1 MNNMK
6 YMERLNRMR
15 ILVVEDEKDL
25 NSIICNKLMKE
36 GYNVDACFDGL
47 AALDY
52 MESENYDGAIMD
64 IMIPGKDGI
73 EVLKT
78 MRESGIQVP
87 VLFLTAKAQTQD
99 IVDGLDAGA
108 SDYMTK
114 PFEFSE
120 LMARLRVMLRTKT
133 DINEN
138 SISCGSLVLDMN
150 TKKAVRDGVVID
162 LTVREY
168 AILEYLARNKNVVV
182 TREQIR
188 ANIWNVEEDINS
200 NVVDVYIRYLRKKI
214 DDNFE
219 QKLIHTIRGVGY
231 RLEC

>member
-1 MNNMK
+1 
-6 YMERLNRMR
+6 MR
-15 ILVVEDEKDL
+15 ILVVEDERDL

-36 GYNVDACFDGL
+36 GYNVDACYDGM

-52 MESENYDGAIMD
+52 MEAERYDGAIMD

-73 EVLKT
+73 EVLKD
-78 MRESGIQVP
+78 MREAGIQVP

-120 LMARLRVMLRTKT
+120 LMARLRVMLRIKT

-138 SISCGSLVLDMN
+138 FISCGSLVVDMN
-150 TKKAVRDGVVID
+150 TKRAVRDGVVID

-200 NVVDVYIRYLRKKI
+200 NVVDVYIRYLRKK
-214 DDNFE
+214 
-219 QKLIHTIRGVGY
+219 
-231 RLEC
+231 

>member
-1 MNNMK
+1 
-6 YMERLNRMR
+6 MR

-25 NSIICNKLMKE
+25 NSIICSKLIKE
-36 GYNVDACFDGL
+36 GYNVDVCYDGM
-47 AALDY
+47 AVLDY
-52 MESENYDGAIMD
+52 MEAEHYDGAIMD
-64 IMIPGKDGI
+64 IMIPGKDGVT
-73 EVLKT
+73 VLRN
-78 MRESGIQVP
+78 MRENGIQVP
-87 VLFLTAKAQTQD
+87 VLFLTAKTETQD
-99 IVDGLDAGA
+99 IVKGLDAGA

-120 LMARLRVMLRTKT
+120 LMARLRVMLRTQT
-133 DINEN
+133 TVNEN
-138 SISCGSLVLDMN
+138 VITCGSLVVDMN
-150 TKKAVRDGVVID
+150 NRQAVRDGVTID

-168 AILEYLARNKNVVV
+168 AILEYLARNKNMVV

-214 DDNFE
+214 DDDFE
-219 QKLIHTIRGVGY
+219 EKLIHTIRGVGY

>member
-1 MNNMK
+1 
-6 YMERLNRMR
+6 MR

-25 NSIICNKLMKE
+25 NSIICSKLIKE
-36 GYNVDACFDGL
+36 GYNVDACYDGM

-52 MESENYDGAIMD
+52 MEAEHYDGAIMD
-64 IMIPGKDGI
+64 IMIPGKDGVT
-73 EVLKT
+73 VLRN
-78 MRESGIQVP
+78 MRENGIQVP
-87 VLFLTAKAQTQD
+87 VLFLTAKTEIQD
-99 IVDGLDAGA
+99 IVKGLDAGA

-120 LMARLRVMLRTKT
+120 LMARLRVMLRTLT
-133 DINEN
+133 TVNEN
-138 SISCGSLVLDMN
+138 VITCGSLVVDMN
-150 TKKAVRDGVVID
+150 NRQAVRDGVTID

-168 AILEYLARNKNVVV
+168 AILEYLARNKNMVV

-214 DDNFE
+214 DDDFE
-219 QKLIHTIRGVGY
+219 EKLIHTIRGVGY

>member
-1 MNNMK
+1 
-6 YMERLNRMR
+6 
-15 ILVVEDEKDL
+15 
-25 NSIICNKLMKE
+25 
-36 GYNVDACFDGL
+36 
-47 AALDY
+47 
-52 MESENYDGAIMD
+52 
-64 IMIPGKDGI
+64 MIPGKDGI
-73 EVLKT
+73 EVLKD
-78 MRESGIQVP
+78 MREAGIQVP

-120 LMARLRVMLRTKT
+120 LMARLRVMLRIKT

-138 SISCGSLVLDMN
+138 FISCGSLVVDMN
-150 TKKAVRDGVVID
+150 TKRAVRDGVVID

-231 RLEC
+231 KLEC

>member
-1 MNNMK
+1 
-6 YMERLNRMR
+6 MR
-15 ILVVEDEKDL
+15 ILVVEDERDL
-25 NSIICNKLMKE
+25 NSIICNKLVKE
-36 GYNVDACFDGL
+36 GYNVDACYDGM

-52 MESENYDGAIMD
+52 MEAERYDGAIMD

-73 EVLKT
+73 EVLKD
-78 MRESGIQVP
+78 MREAGIQVP

-120 LMARLRVMLRTKT
+120 LMARLRVMLRIKT

-138 SISCGSLVLDMN
+138 FISCGSLVVDMN
-150 TKKAVRDGVVID
+150 TKRAVRDGVVID

-219 QKLIHTIRGVGY
+219 QKLIYTIRGVGY
-231 RLEC
+231 KLEC

>member
-1 MNNMK
+1 
-6 YMERLNRMR
+6 MR

-25 NSIICNKLMKE
+25 NSIICSKLIKE
-36 GYNVDACFDGL
+36 GYNVDACYDGM

-52 MESENYDGAIMD
+52 MEAEHYDGAIMD
-64 IMIPGKDGI
+64 IMIPGKDGVT
-73 EVLKT
+73 VLRN
-78 MRESGIQVP
+78 MRENGIQVP
-87 VLFLTAKAQTQD
+87 VLFLTAKTETQD
-99 IVDGLDAGA
+99 IVKGLDAGA

-120 LMARLRVMLRTKT
+120 LMARLRVMLRTQT
-133 DINEN
+133 AVNEN
-138 SISCGSLVLDMN
+138 VITCGSLVVDMN
-150 TKKAVRDGVVID
+150 NRQAVRDGVTID
-162 LTVREY
+162 LTMREY
-168 AILEYLARNKNVVV
+168 AILEYLARNKNMVV

-214 DDNFE
+214 DDDFE
-219 QKLIHTIRGVGY
+219 EKLIHTIRGVGY

>member
-1 MNNMK
+1 
-6 YMERLNRMR
+6 MR
-15 ILVVEDEKDL
+15 ILVVEDERDL
-25 NSIICNKLMKE
+25 NSIICNKLVKE
-36 GYNVDACFDGL
+36 GYNVDACYDGM

-52 MESENYDGAIMD
+52 MEAERYDGAIMD
-64 IMIPGKDGI
+64 VMIPGKDGI
-73 EVLKT
+73 EVLKD
-78 MRESGIQVP
+78 MREAGIQVP

-120 LMARLRVMLRTKT
+120 LMARLRVMLRIKT

-138 SISCGSLVLDMN
+138 FISCGSLVVDMN
-150 TKKAVRDGVVID
+150 TKRAVRDGVVID

-231 RLEC
+231 KLEC

>member
-1 MNNMK
+1 
-6 YMERLNRMR
+6 MR
-15 ILVVEDEKDL
+15 ILVVEDERDL
-25 NSIICNKLMKE
+25 NSIICNKLVKE
-36 GYNVDACFDGL
+36 GYNVDACYDGM

-52 MESENYDGAIMD
+52 MEAERYDGAIMD

-73 EVLKT
+73 EVLKD
-78 MRESGIQVP
+78 MREAGIQVP

-114 PFEFSE
+114 PFAFSE
-120 LMARLRVMLRTKT
+120 LMARLRVMLRIKT

-138 SISCGSLVLDMN
+138 FISCGSLVVDMN
-150 TKKAVRDGVVID
+150 TKRAVRDGVVID

-231 RLEC
+231 KLEC

>member
-1 MNNMK
+1 
-6 YMERLNRMR
+6 MR
-15 ILVVEDEKDL
+15 ILVVEDERDL

-36 GYNVDACFDGL
+36 GYNVDACYDGM

-52 MESENYDGAIMD
+52 MEAERYDGAIMD

-73 EVLKT
+73 EVLKD
-78 MRESGIQVP
+78 MRKAGIQTP
-87 VLFLTAKAQTQD
+87 VLFLTAKTQTQD

-108 SDYMTK
+108 SDYMKK

-120 LMARLRVMLRTKT
+120 LMARLRVMLRIKT

-138 SISCGSLVLDMN
+138 FISCGSLVVDMN
-150 TKKAVRDGVVID
+150 AKSAVRDGVVID

-231 RLEC
+231 KLEC

>member
-1 MNNMK
+1 
-6 YMERLNRMR
+6 MR

-25 NSIICNKLMKE
+25 NSIICSKLIKE
-36 GYNVDACFDGL
+36 GYNVDACYDGM

-52 MESENYDGAIMD
+52 MEAEHYDGAIMD
-64 IMIPGKDGI
+64 IMIPGKDGVT
-73 EVLKT
+73 VLRN
-78 MRESGIQVP
+78 MRENGIQVP
-87 VLFLTAKAQTQD
+87 VLFLTAKTETQD
-99 IVDGLDAGA
+99 IVKGLDAGA

-120 LMARLRVMLRTKT
+120 LMARLRVMLRAQTAV
-133 DINEN
+133 NEN
-138 SISCGSLVLDMN
+138 VITCGSLVVDMN
-150 TKKAVRDGVVID
+150 NRQAVRDGVTID

-168 AILEYLARNKNVVV
+168 AILEYLARNKNMVV

-214 DDNFE
+214 DDDFE
-219 QKLIHTIRGVGY
+219 EKLIHTIRGVGY